1 MKLYNESYLGANL
14 QLTIMYLR
22 TVCVYLYTHVVSSW
36 NETENYTELFK
47 VFAFSLSQQAH
58 SLYFAKFS
66 WSYSTVCTIFICL
79 LQPWFKLKKKCS

>member
-47 VFAFSLSQQAH
+47 VFAFSLSQQAQFILCQIQLILLH
-58 SLYFAKFS
+58 CLYYLHMLTTAL
-66 WSYSTVCTIFICL
+66 V
-79 LQPWFKLKKKCS
+79 